1 MFNVLRLSAS
11 RLNCDRLRSRLTK
24 ASSAVLVLLA
34 AQPTNAFACSL
45 IQSSEF
51 RVQAVAHGSSKPP
64 QISIRNINFAPWIS
78 DSGTC
83 DGVGFLNIELAGLRS
98 RGVGKYGVFI
108 RVKSGVNDKGMFPS
122 YALAPTRNPRG
133 EVGIWWP
140 WTGISPDADGHVRW
154 QLELVPVS
162 RSGVLGE
169 PVPICVA
176 SDDSCPKR
184 D

>member
-1 MFNVLRLSAS
+1 MFNVSPLSAS
-11 RLNCDRLRSRLTK
+11 GLDSDRLRSRLTK
-24 ASSAVLVLLA
+24 ASSALLALLA
-34 AQPTNAFACSL
+34 ALPASAFACSL
-45 IQSSEF
+45 IKSPEF
-51 RVQAVAHGSSKPP
+51 DIQAAAHGSPKPP
-64 QISIRNINFAPWIS
+64 QVSVRKINFAPWIS

-108 RVKSGVNDKGMFPS
+108 RVKSGVNDEGLFPD

-176 SDDSCPKR
+176 SDDSCPKK